1 MFPLHSAISLVPK
14 STPVHTDQKHISTET
29 AEGLDTQAQSVLAE
43 PDFPLPKTRKNW
55 AWGSRQRQ
63 LGPEKR
69 GESTLVLEVKG
80 SRRGKKGIDGRTL
93 CVRFSVDPQKPGTAN
108 GVLGTRSRD
117 EAKRENLIPE
127 QNQEWKFPWK

>member
-14 STPVHTDQKHISTET
+14 GTPVHTDQKHISTET
-29 AEGLDTQAQSVLAE
+29 AKGSDTQAQSVLAK

-63 LGPEKR
+63 LGPDKR

-80 SRRGKKGIDGRTL
+80 SRRSKKGADGRAL
-93 CVRFSVDPQKPGTAN
+93 CMRLSVDLQRPGTAN
-108 GVLGTRSRD
+108 GVFG
-117 EAKRENLIPE
+117 
-127 QNQEWKFPWK
+127 NQEQG